1 MDKIKKLLLV
11 LLLLC
16 LHIVINAQNLVDT
29 LLHNKNVI
37 LEEFTGIHCSLLP
50 IISVLMV
57 TLWLNQYMVHILN
70 GYL

>member
-1 MDKIKKLLLV
+1 MNFLEKLGMDKIKKLLLV

-37 LEEFTGIHCSLLP
+37 LGLTAKGDAKKDKSGFVIDGYN
-50 IISVLMV
+50 
-57 TLWLNQYMVHILN
+57 LN
-70 GYL
+70 